1 MATGRKVAIVTGA
14 ASGLGRAMAL
24 GLASSGMHVVAV
36 DRDAQA
42 LGKLQAPGGG
52 GSIMPLP
59 ADLAQ
64 PDVFERI
71 PAAAVKEFG
80 RVDVLVNNAG
90 IGQSSVRA
98 DQRRNPIR
106 LWEVPPEE
114 WSRFLAVNAT
124 APIMMARAVV
134 PHLLRAKWGRVV
146 TVTTSLG
153 TMVRGGYLLYGSSK
167 AAAESAMAVLAADVE
182 GTGVTSN
189 VLVPGGVTNTPLVGN
204 DAGDRAKM
212 LQPDIMVPPLLWLV
226 SPAADG
232 VNARRFVAADWDNP
246 CRPRRPPRRPGC
258 PSPGWGSPGCR
269 SSRRRR
275 PMDGRVT
282 AVSRSAT
289 HTLTKPAHGSIRLLT
304 GLGVEGDAH
313 QGETVKHRSRVAR
326 DPSQPNLRQVHL
338 IHAELH
344 DELGAAGFTVV
355 AGQMGENI
363 TTRGVDLLGL
373 PAGTRLRLGDTAVVE
388 VTGLRN
394 PCAQLNQIQP
404 GLMAA
409 TLGRDAQG
417 DLVRKAGVMSIVLTG
432 GEVRPGDLD
441 PRGATTSTAPSAGPR
456 LRRVLGL
463 RAR

>member
-1 MATGRKVAIVTGA
+1 MATDQKVAIVTGA

-24 GLASSGMHVVAV
+24 GLAGSGMHVVAV

-42 LGKLQAPGGG
+42 LGQLKAPSGG
-52 GSIMPLP
+52 GSIVPLV

-80 RVDVLVNNAG
+80 RIDVLVNNAG

-106 LWEVPPEE
+106 LWEVPPEQ

-167 AAAESAMAVLAADVE
+167 AAAESAMAVLAADLQ

-189 VLVPGGVTNTPLVGN
+189 VLVPGGVTNTPLVSD

-212 LQPDIMVPPLLWLV
+212 LQPEIMVPPLLWLM

-232 VNARRFVAADWDNP
+232 VNARRFVAADWDTSLP
-246 CRPRRPPRRPGC
+246 
-258 PSPGWGSPGCR
+258 
-269 SSRRRR
+269 
-275 PMDGRVT
+275 
-282 AVSRSAT
+282 
-289 HTLTKPAHGSIRLLT
+289 PAH
-304 GLGVEGDAH
+304 A
-313 QGETVKHRSRVAR
+313 
-326 DPSQPNLRQVHL
+326 
-338 IHAELH
+338 AE
-344 DELGAAGFTVV
+344 
-355 AGQMGENI
+355 
-363 TTRGVDLLGL
+363 
-373 PAGTRLRLGDTAVVE
+373 
-388 VTGLRN
+388 
-394 PCAQLNQIQP
+394 
-404 GLMAA
+404 
-409 TLGRDAQG
+409 
-417 DLVRKAGVMSIVLTG
+417 KAGVPI
-432 GEVRPGDLD
+432 
-441 PRGATTSTAPSAGPR
+441 AW
-456 LRRVLGL
+456 LGI
-463 RAR
+463 ARMPIEPK